1 MTITLNGSTGEV
13 FPTWTTSTR
22 PSSPSQSQMGFNT
35 TTNAFDVWNGSAW
48 VTLVQS
54 SSNSISLS
62 NLVFN
67 GSSSGSTTV
76 QPAATASGTA
86 TIPAGTGTL
95 IETVN
100 NMANNP
106 VTGTPSSTTYLR
118 GDGTWATIS
127 STPTGTLVR
136 APQIITSGTSYT
148 TPSNCNSIFVQ
159 MVGAGGGGGSG
170 DAGGTYSGGSGG
182 GGGYV
187 EKYLAVSPNTAY
199 TIAVGASGSGGS
211 GGSGGNGN
219 NGGAGGSTSI
229 TVGSTY
235 TAPGGGAGGGARANS
250 NNGSTGTG
258 GTPSTGDF
266 YMSGYA
272 GASAGGLFTSST
284 YSGTNYGFGGTGG
297 NPGSYGAGTAGRQ
310 GVIRIWEYS

>member
-1 MTITLNGSTGEV
+1 MTITLSGQNGET
-13 FPTWTTSTR
+13 PAQWTTATR
-22 PSSPSQSQMGFNT
+22 PATPNTGQYGYNT
-35 TTNAFDVWNGSAW
+35 TTGALDVYNGSAW
-48 VTLVQS
+48 T
-54 SSNSISLS
+54 SIPMPTSQ
-62 NLVFN
+62 
-67 GSSSGSTTV
+67 GSSGQYLQSAGAG
-76 QPAATASGTA
+76 AA
-86 TIPAGTGTL
+86 P
-95 IETVN
+95 
-100 NMANNP
+100 
-106 VTGTPSSTTYLR
+106 
-118 GDGTWATIS
+118 TWATIS

-136 APQIITSGTSYT
+136 APQVITSGTSYT

-159 MVGAGGGGGSG
+159 MVGAGGGGGAS
-170 DAGGTYSGGSGG
+170 DGGGVNPGGSGG

-199 TIAVGASGSGGS
+199 TIAVGAAGSGGS

-235 TAPGGGAGGGARANS
+235 TAPGGGAGGGARANPS
-250 NNGSTGTG
+250 TSGSTGVG

-284 YSGTNYGFGGTGG
+284 YSGTNYGFGGAGGSNTG
-297 NPGSYGAGTAGRQ
+297 YAAGTAGKQ